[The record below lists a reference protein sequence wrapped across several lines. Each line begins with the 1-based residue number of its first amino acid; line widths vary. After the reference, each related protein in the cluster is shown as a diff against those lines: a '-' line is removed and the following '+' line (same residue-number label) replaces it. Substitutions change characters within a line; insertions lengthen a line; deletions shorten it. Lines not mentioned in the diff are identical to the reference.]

1 MVDAVEAPDEVLVEL
16 SDFALR
22 VTRRHRWA
30 PVEPGPRDR
39 VAFARLA
46 RGAKRAAQYYV
57 IRGKETVD
65 TTEDF
70 DAHTKIMLEENN
82 DWESDSSD
90 DYYAEEDVRAMLLDQ
105 ILGDHLAVAVGTL
118 EEDLPHM
125 RRRLGNSY
133 AVQKFEERLGEL
145 RAALRAR
152 EASRP
157 ATLCTIYVQALTN
170 VPHRDKAS
178 GSASARVSASARAI
192 ASAFS
197 GQQLCLKVRPGDTVL
212 SLKQKIRD
220 STNIPLER
228 QRLIIRGRQLVDG
241 KRLYE
246 SNVFD
251 GTTVHLVL
259 RPPPG
264 GWE

>member
-1 MVDAVEAPDEVLVEL
+1 MVDAVGVSPVEVLKEL
-16 SDFALR
+16 GDFASSFNG
-22 VTRRHRWA
+22 RRRWA
-30 PVEPGPRDR
+30 PVEPGVSVR
-39 VAFARLA
+39 VAAARLA
-46 RGAKRAAQYYV
+46 RGAKCAAEYYV
-57 IRGKETVD
+57 VRGKETVD
-65 TTEDF
+65 TMEDF
-70 DAHTKIMLEENN
+70 EVHTKIITVEEN
-82 DWESDSSD
+82 DWDRDSGDDWSVLGSD
-90 DYYAEEDVRAMLLDQ
+90 DDADEADRATLLDQ
-105 ILGDHLAVAVGTL
+105 MLGDHLALAVGTL

-125 RRRLGNSY
+125 RRNLGGADPDVLAFEQRL
-133 AVQKFEERLGEL
+133 VEL

-157 ATLCTIYVQALTN
+157 ATLCTIYVLSFFPPLN
-170 VPHRDKAS
+170 
-178 GSASARVSASARAI
+178 
-192 ASAFS
+192 
-197 GQQLCLKVRPGDTVL
+197 GQKLCLKVRPGDTVL

-264 GWE
+264 GWCSRWWGE